1 MTTGRRP
8 GYKSYPDLEP
18 YTSPNLYGDPK
29 EDFKTI
35 GARLKSLLDLHQV
48 YEVADLGCG
57 NGALLYYL
65 HQQYPH
71 WKLYGYDFT
80 SEYIETAQRFEGLK
94 GVNFF
99 HQDFLQLKG
108 TFDVVLSTCLLSV
121 FKDIQKPL
129 KKMLG
134 LCRKGGWLL
143 GTGLFN
149 PFDIEVRVEF
159 CDNTHPQTRGQWRTD
174 FNRHSQQ
181 SIRNLYAN
189 KVQSIEFEEC
199 PFGVEIAPDP
209 KNPIRVWTVKNE
221 QDQNLLINGAKQIC
235 NQTLLIIRK

>member
-1 MTTGRRP
+1 MTNGP
-8 GYKSYPDLEP
+8 PSEYKSYPDLEP
-18 YTSPNLYGDPK
+18 YNSTDFYRDPK

-35 GARLKSLLDLHQV
+35 GRELRKLVDPHQA
-48 YEVADLGCG
+48 YEVADVGCG

-65 HQQYPH
+65 HRLYPH

-80 SEYIETAQRFEGLK
+80 AEYIAMAQSFDGLK
-94 GVNFF
+94 GVQFF
-99 HQDFLQLKG
+99 HQDFLQLKR

-121 FKDIQKPL
+121 YKDIQKPL
-129 KKMLG
+129 KKMLD
-134 LCRKGGWLL
+134 LCRKSGWVL

-181 SIRNLYAN
+181 SIRNLFAN
-189 KVQSIEFEEC
+189 KVRSIEFDEC
-199 PFGVEIAPDP
+199 PFSVEIAPDP
-209 KNPIRVWTVKNE
+209 NNPIRVWTVKNE
-221 QDQNLLINGAKQIC
+221 QGRNLLINGAQ
-235 NQTLLIIRK
+235 QGR

>member
-1 MTTGRRP
+1 MTTGHRP
-8 GYKSYPDLEP
+8 RYKSYPDLEP
-18 YTSPNLYGDPK
+18 YTSTNLYEDPK

-35 GARLKSLLDLHQV
+35 GARLKSLLDVHKA
-48 YEVADLGCG
+48 YEVTDLGCG

-80 SEYIETAQRFEGLK
+80 AEYTETARSFEGLK
-94 GVNFF
+94 GVQFF
-99 HQDFLQLKG
+99 HQDFFRLKRA
-108 TFDVVLSTCLLSV
+108 FDVVLSTCLLSV
-121 FKDIQKPL
+121 FKDIDKPL
-129 KKMLG
+129 QKMLD
-134 LCRKGGWLL
+134 LCRKGGWVI

-181 SIRNLYAN
+181 SIRNLFAD

-199 PFGVEIAPDP
+199 PFDVEIAPDP
-209 KNPIRVWTVKNE
+209 KNPIRVWTIKNK
-221 QDQNLLINGAKQIC
+221 QGRNLLINSAHQVC

>member
-1 MTTGRRP
+1 MSKGNPP

-18 YTSPNLYGDPK
+18 YTSTNLYGDPK

-35 GARLKSLLDLHQV
+35 GARLKSLLDLHKA
-48 YEVADLGCG
+48 YKVADLGCG

-94 GVNFF
+94 GVNLF

-121 FKDIQKPL
+121 FKDIRKPL

-181 SIRNLYAN
+181 SIRNLFAN
-189 KVQSIEFEEC
+189 KVQTIEFEEC

-209 KNPIRVWTVKNE
+209 KNPIRVWTVKN
-221 QDQNLLINGAKQIC
+221 DQGRNLLINGAEQIC